1 MKNFYLFIGFVSV
14 CFFNINAQE
23 IISTS
28 GDYFENTNGSVSWTV
43 GESMIETYTNGADIL
58 TQGFQQGRLT
68 AVSVFELEDIDIS
81 VKIAPNPTMDFIN
94 LYTDNFKDLTY
105 QLYDFNGKII
115 KQADI
120 ISYETKI
127 SFSKLSYA
135 AYFLKIMKGAQI
147 IKTFQIIK
155 Q

>member
-1 MKNFYLFIGFVSV
+1 MKKVYLFIGLVSV
-14 CFFNINAQE
+14 LFLNLNAQE

-28 GDYFENTNGSVSWTV
+28 GDYFENTTGSISWTV
-43 GESMIETYTNGADIL
+43 GESMIETYTNGSEIL
-58 TQGFQQGRLT
+58 TQGFQQSRLT
-68 AVSVFELEDIDIS
+68 EVSVFELENIDIS

-105 QLYDFNGKII
+105 QLFDFNGKLI
-115 KQADI
+115 KQADV